1 MSDRSLKVG
10 DVVVNEVRQYAK
22 ILSFSNGVYG
32 LSGWTTLGNAEKATV
47 VQKFL
52 NTYGVSQAN
61 LRLVKGAVED
71 DAPASFDDSTGEKP
85 TKSALKKL
93 SADAVKELAVK
104 LGLDAEGNKT
114 NVLEKLYTHYEL

>member
-61 LRLVKGAVED
+61 LRLVKGASSNN
-71 DAPASFDDSTGEKP
+71 APALDESTDKKP
-85 TKSALKKL
+85 SKSSLKKL
-93 SADAVKELAVK
+93 NVEQLRAI
-104 LGLDAEGNKT
+104 AEAKGINTEGTKPE
-114 NVLEKLYTHYEL
+114 VLERLFAHFEI